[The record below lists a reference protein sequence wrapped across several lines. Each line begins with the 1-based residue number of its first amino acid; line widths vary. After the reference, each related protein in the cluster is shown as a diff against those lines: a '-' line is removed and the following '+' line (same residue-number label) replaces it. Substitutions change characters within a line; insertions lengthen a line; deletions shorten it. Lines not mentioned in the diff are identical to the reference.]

1 MPKTVQVFYSV
12 DDRYAPYLSIS
23 LASLIDHTNPNRN
36 YEINIVHQQLSKE
49 NKNRLKSLKTKN
61 VKIKLVG
68 MKKQLEE
75 IKNNSNNRLNGGD
88 IFTLTIFFR
97 IFLPKMFKL
106 KDKGIYIDCDTV
118 INQDVGDL
126 FDIELGKDYYI
137 AGVQDKSCSKNPTF
151 IKYFEKVV
159 GVPFNNYINSGMM
172 LMDFKKL
179 RKAKF
184 DEHFLYL
191 FNKYH
196 FETIAPDQD
205 YINSMLYGKIKYID
219 YKWNCMPVEL
229 GIPLKN
235 PGIIHYNLFLKPWHY
250 KVMYDKYFWKYVE
263 TSVYKKE
270 IEEERNSYKWKFR
283 KAIDRLH
290 LLTMIKRASDLI
302 RKNPDNT
309 FANVLSTGKEK
320 RI

>member
-1 MPKTVQVFYSV
+1 MKKTVQVFYSV
-12 DDRYAPYLSIS
+12 DDRYAPYLAISI
-23 LASLIDHTNPNRN
+23 ASLIDHTNPNRN
-36 YEINIVHQQLSKE
+36 YEINIVHQKLSKE
-49 NKNRLKSLKTKN
+49 NKDRLKRLKTKN

-126 FDIELGKDYYI
+126 FDIDLGDNFI
-137 AGVQDKSCSKNPTF
+137 GGVQDKSCSKNNTF

-159 GVPFNNYINSGMM
+159 GIPFENYINSGMM

-205 YINSMLYGKIKYID
+205 YINAMLFGKIKYLD

-229 GIPLKN
+229 GIPLKD

-263 TSVYKKE
+263 KSEYKKE
-270 IEEERNSYKWKFR
+270 IEDERNSYRWRFK
-283 KAIDRLH
+283 KAIDKLH
-290 LLTMIKRASDLI
+290 LLTMVKRASDLI

>member
-1 MPKTVQVFYSV
+1 MTKTVQVFYSV
-12 DDRYAPYLSIS
+12 DDRYAPYLAISI
-23 LASLIDHTNPNRN
+23 ASLIDHTNPNRN
-36 YEINIVHQQLSKE
+36 YEINIIHQQLSKE
-49 NKNRLKSLKTKN
+49 NKDRLKRLKTKN

-118 INQDVGDL
+118 INQDVGEL
-126 FDIELGKDYYI
+126 FDIDLGNNFI
-137 AGVQDKSCSKNPTF
+137 GGVQDKSVSKNPTF

-159 GVPFNNYINSGMM
+159 GVPFGNYINSGMM

-184 DEHFLYL
+184 DEHFMYL

-196 FETIAPDQD
+196 FDTIAPDQD
-205 YINSMLYGKIKYID
+205 YINAMLYGKIKYLD

-229 GIPLKN
+229 GLPLKN
-235 PGIIHYNLFLKPWHY
+235 PAIIHYNLFLKPWHY

-263 TSVYKKE
+263 ASEYKKE
-270 IEEERNSYKWKFR
+270 IEEERNSYRWKFK
-283 KAIDRLH
+283 KAIDKLH
-290 LLTMIKRASDLI
+290 LLTMIKRASDMT
-302 RKNPDNT
+302 RKSPKYT
-309 FANVLSTGKEK
+309 FASVLSTGKEK